1 MIKQYSYEKL
11 NELWAEESEGRKSRL
26 DKYIS
31 KLQEIFE
38 EYYEEL
44 YDFFI
49 DVMEADY
56 DYKFLIARRCLVL
69 YQIFVQIFEYEKE
82 NIRIRGQILS
92 DRIIPKLANR
102 LKGKKILLIDDI
114 LIHGRR
120 VSDICEEFITRFRCA
135 SVEVRVYMATDDE
148 KCIKGEIISNIQ
160 YTEIAE
166 GWKWKTLSDAIA
178 RAIYISNIPY
188 TSFVPAIIIEKRED
202 FMLPFLETECQDNTR
217 PEQLNESCHSKV
229 FFCRGLRPSL
239 FQTVSHVECIR
250 EYRSEVRENIL
261 LIPYSFTKSVRK
273 DKVDDFFDA
282 FVKHIGGLLP
292 KICGEL
298 STRKEDPGWNSYRMC
313 LFNALLS
320 QLVRVHFFNQDFE
333 KYQDYDT
340 LAKSFGEEISI
351 EFLSLDCRKAEI
363 ILNDS
368 YEELNPYICRDFQED
383 ETLAEIYHETVLASE
398 DVKKGYW
405 SYLAKNRSLD
415 EERAKNNLKRLSG
428 LSVDYVFRNCND
440 KTMVESMAL
449 CLLSSMDIGCAAASY
464 KLVGNGQAYA
474 SVIMTG
480 ELSFRIMLQRY
491 TEIIRNMIFL
501 EEQHADINDYI
512 TYLCNQKVIDSNQE
526 NELKIFYQDNKGN
539 LKNCYV
545 VPIIENRRYW
555 KVSGVSETHRRYL
568 EKNIK

>member
-26 DKYIS
+26 DKFIA

-49 DVMEADY
+49 DIMEADY

-69 YQIFVQIFEYEKE
+69 YQIFVQIFEYKGE

-92 DRIIPKLANR
+92 DRIIPKLSCQ
-102 LKGKKILLIDDI
+102 LKGKKVLLIDDI

-120 VSDICEEFITRFRCA
+120 VNDVYEELISCFQCA
-135 SVEVRVYMATDDE
+135 SVDVHVYMATDDE
-148 KCIKGEIISNIQ
+148 KCIKEDTISNIR

-178 RAIYISNIPY
+178 RAIYVSNIPY
-188 TSFVPAIIIEKRED
+188 TSFVPAITIENKED
-202 FMLPFLETECQDNTR
+202 LMQPFVETECQDNTS
-217 PEQLNESCHSKV
+217 PEQKSESCHSKV
-229 FFCRGLRPSL
+229 VFAIGARPSL
-239 FQTVSHVECIR
+239 FQTVSYAECIR
-250 EYRSEVRENIL
+250 EYRSENRDNIL

-273 DKVDDFFDA
+273 DKIDDFFDA
-282 FVKHIGGLLP
+282 FVKHIGSLLP

-298 STRKEDPGWNSYRMC
+298 STRKEDPGWNSYRLC

-320 QLVRVHFFNQDFE
+320 QLVGVHFFHQDFE
-333 KYQDYDT
+333 KHQDYDT
-340 LAKSFGEEISI
+340 LVKSFGEEISI
-351 EFLSLDCRKAEI
+351 EFLNMDCKKAQI

-368 YEELNPYICRDFQED
+368 YEGLESYICHNFQED
-383 ETLAEIYHETVLASE
+383 KTLANLYCEIVLSSE

-405 SYLAKNRSLD
+405 SYLAENRKLD
-415 EERAKNNLKRLSG
+415 EERAKKNLRRLSG
-428 LSVDYVFRNCND
+428 LSVDYVFRNCKD
-440 KTMVESMAL
+440 KTMVESMVL

-464 KLVGNGQAYA
+464 KLVGNEQAYA

-491 TEIIRNMIFL
+491 PEIIRNMIFL
-501 EEQHADINDYI
+501 EEKHADINDYI
-512 TYLCNQKVIDSNQE
+512 TYLCKQKVIDSYQE
-526 NELKIFYQDNKGN
+526 NELKIFYQDNEEN

-545 VPIIENRRYW
+545 VPIIENRKYW
-555 KVSGVSETHRRYL
+555 KIPKVAEAHSRYL
-568 EKNIK
+568 QK